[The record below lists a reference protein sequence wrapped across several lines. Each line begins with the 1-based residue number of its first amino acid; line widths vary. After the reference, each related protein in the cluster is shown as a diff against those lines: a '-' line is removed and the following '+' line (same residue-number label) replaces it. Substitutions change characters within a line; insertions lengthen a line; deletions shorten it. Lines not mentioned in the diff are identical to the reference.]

1 MAVPTG
7 DWFCDDHQKK
17 MTSSRSPKTS
27 RASKT
32 SAPSSGVGGSSGR
45 KRSSSATSVG
55 SVSPSFRSKGSANK
69 KGPKPSTGGSAAG
82 GKAAGKATGKAKAIG
97 GGTRRPSGR
106 APDGKTW
113 DHVSGK
119 WVLRPTGRA
128 PDGKTWD
135 PVSGKWVLPCGCARR
150 NSKTHR
156 FDSATGQRSC
166 EGGAGKG
173 GDGKFRGVMTL
184 CDCGQGTPGHKNS
197 TAKNGCAY
205 YGTALENESV
215 VQRFGTHNAF
225 VRVGADTEPCDALAK
240 VSRYVS
246 KLAPRKE

>member
-1 MAVPTG
+1 M
-7 DWFCDDHQKK
+7 
-17 MTSSRSPKTS
+17 
-27 RASKT
+27 
-32 SAPSSGVGGSSGR
+32 
-45 KRSSSATSVG
+45 
-55 SVSPSFRSKGSANK
+55 
-69 KGPKPSTGGSAAG
+69 
-82 GKAAGKATGKAKAIG
+82 
-97 GGTRRPSGR
+97 
-106 APDGKTW
+106 
-113 DHVSGK
+113 SGK
-119 WVLRPTGRA
+119 WVLRPSGRA

-173 GDGKFRGVMTL
+173 GDGKFRGVTTL